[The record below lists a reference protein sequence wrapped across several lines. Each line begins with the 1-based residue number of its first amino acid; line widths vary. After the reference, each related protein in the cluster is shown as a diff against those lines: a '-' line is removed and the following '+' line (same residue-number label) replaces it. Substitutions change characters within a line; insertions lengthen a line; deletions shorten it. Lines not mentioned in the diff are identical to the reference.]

1 MKLTLESDE
10 EIMRYLNG
18 FKEMDYK
25 HQKLEHII
33 KSIIPVLPKRVQDKI
48 KKILDEGV

>member
-1 MKLTLESDE
+1 MRLELE
-10 EIMRYLNG
+10 NEAEIMRYLNG

-25 HQKLEHII
+25 HQRLEHII
-33 KSIIPVLPKRVQDKI
+33 KSIIPELPKRVQDKI